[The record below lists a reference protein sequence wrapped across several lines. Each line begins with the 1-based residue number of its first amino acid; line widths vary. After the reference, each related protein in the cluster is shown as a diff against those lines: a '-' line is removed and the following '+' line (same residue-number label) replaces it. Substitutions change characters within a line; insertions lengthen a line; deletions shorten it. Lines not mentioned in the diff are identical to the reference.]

1 MSRYSIPF
9 PRLGV
14 LLIITPLICVAQPI
28 ATPLHSGDMF
38 PQFTGKTLT
47 GKPLELPA
55 VAAVKPA
62 VVIFSF
68 TRRAGKDAQLWSE
81 RIAKDFPRDVPCYT
95 MIMLESVPTL
105 FRGMV
110 VSGIKGDMPPA
121 VQDRTIVSYRDEE
134 LWKQRL
140 AATDDSHAY
149 VLLLGSHGHMQ
160 WESSGAFNDS
170 DYTQLKSR
178 IQEQIKFVNA
188 PRVH

>member
-1 MSRYSIPF
+1 MSRYSTPF
-9 PRLGV
+9 PWLGV
-14 LLIITPLICVAQPI
+14 LLIVTSLICVAQPI
-28 ATPLHSGDMF
+28 ATPLHSGDVF
-38 PQFTGKTLT
+38 PEFTGKTLT
-47 GKPLELPA
+47 GKPLELPT
-55 VAAVKPA
+55 VAAGKPA

-68 TRRAGKDAQLWSE
+68 TRRAGKDARLWSE
-81 RIAKDFPRDVPCYT
+81 RITKDFPRDVPCYT

-105 FRGMV
+105 LRGMV
-110 VSGIKGDMPPA
+110 VSGIKSDMPPA

-178 IQEQIKFVNA
+178 IQVQIKFVNA